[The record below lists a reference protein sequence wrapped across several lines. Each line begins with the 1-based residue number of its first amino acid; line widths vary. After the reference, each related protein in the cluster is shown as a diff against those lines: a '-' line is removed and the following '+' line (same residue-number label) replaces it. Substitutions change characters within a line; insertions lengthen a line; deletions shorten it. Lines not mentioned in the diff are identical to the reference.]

1 MKHAIRIC
9 YLMFLALSIWGL
21 ESAGVSKVTFWVGN
35 VLDTVKLVH
44 IFVGRFGLYS

>member
-9 YLMFLALSIWGL
+9 YSMFLALSIWGL
-21 ESAGVSKVTFWVGN
+21 ESAGVSTVTFWVGN

-44 IFVGRFGLYS
+44 IFVGRSGLYS